1 MNMVGELSVGPLE
14 DPVTKAEEHVRTL
27 APGAV
32 KELEYLA
39 KFGSDQM
46 RYLVNKDLLAIAG
59 LSTKPK
65 DSYQAPVS
73 MTFNVGSLP
82 STPAGVPIL
91 PFSNAAKKLAEPKT
105 PVTIDATATKKD
117 T

>member
-1 MNMVGELSVGPLE
+1 MVGELSVGPTE
-14 DPVTKAEEHVRTL
+14 DPVTAAENHVRTL

-39 KFGSDQM
+39 KFGSDNM

-65 DSYQAPVS
+65 ESYMPPVS
-73 MTFNVGSLP
+73 MTFNVGNLP

-91 PFSNAAKKLAEPKT
+91 PFSNAGRKQLDAPKT
-105 PVTIDATATKKD
+105 PVTIDTTATKKEG
-117 T
+117 